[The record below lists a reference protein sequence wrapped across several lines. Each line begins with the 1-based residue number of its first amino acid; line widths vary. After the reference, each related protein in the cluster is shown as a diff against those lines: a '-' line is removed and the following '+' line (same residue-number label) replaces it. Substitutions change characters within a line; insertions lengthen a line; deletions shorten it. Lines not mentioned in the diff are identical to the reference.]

1 MMKATFP
8 SLCLCML
15 VAACQSNPVSVEPAE
30 HQRAM
35 ADSLQYIEGSNKA
48 VRQAVKSGDYIVVE
62 RASTGFVYY
71 YKGKSYPDAA
81 SIPPV
86 RQVGFVYFRGL
97 MLHEWVIAG
106 LGELRAA
113 GVEAPYFVTCHNG
126 LGNVLS
132 RAAL

>member
-1 MMKATFP
+1 
-8 SLCLCML
+8 ML

-30 HQRAM
+30 HQRKI

-48 VRQAVKSGDYIVVE
+48 VRQAVKSGDYIVAE
-62 RASTGFVYY
+62 RVSTGFKYY
-71 YKGKSYPDAA
+71 YRGKLYPDAA

-97 MLHEWVIAG
+97 MLHEWVAAG

-113 GVEAPYFVTCHNG
+113 GVDVPYVVTCHNG

>member
-1 MMKATFP
+1 
-8 SLCLCML
+8 ML
-15 VAACQSNPVSVEPAE
+15 VAACQSNPVSVEPVE

-35 ADSLQYIEGSNKA
+35 ADSLQYIDGANKA

-62 RASTGFVYY
+62 NASTGYVYY

-97 MLHEWVIAG
+97 MLYEEKSEVLGKLQAG
-106 LGELRAA
+106 
-113 GVEAPYFVTCHNG
+113 GVDVPYIVWCHNG

-132 RAAL
+132 PAHRRVKRI